1 MLQGHVARRINP
13 AIAGPQEVVHVDAF
27 LRVVSHPGHLE
38 IELLDVGN
46 APDSHEDLI
55 HRNDGL
61 LVIAHEMHA
70 PGAVLEGDFRHFRI
84 EIPRRGFRS
93 RNILPQS
100 IFSCGMTRKTTLPTI
115 ENVFVPDERKIQVRR
130 RLNRARGQVDGIERM
145 LSENR
150 PCAEILQQIAAAQE
164 ALRGAG
170 KLMVRNYMENC
181 ATEGIKAGREKEV
194 YDEFLDLI
202 YRMVR

>member
-1 MLQGHVARRINP
+1 
-13 AIAGPQEVVHVDAF
+13 
-27 LRVVSHPGHLE
+27 
-38 IELLDVGN
+38 
-46 APDSHEDLI
+46 
-55 HRNDGL
+55 
-61 LVIAHEMHA
+61 
-70 PGAVLEGDFRHFRI
+70 
-84 EIPRRGFRS
+84 
-93 RNILPQS
+93 
-100 IFSCGMTRKTTLPTI
+100 MTRKPTLPTI
-115 ENVFVPDERKIQVRR
+115 EIVFVPDERKIQVRK

-170 KLMVRNYMENC
+170 KLMVRNYMEKC